1 MDTAQVVGTIG
12 LIVLVA
18 LVMVVAAFADRHR
31 AQEIMHDRSRLAV
44 PRPTPATPHRH
55 RRSR

>member
-1 MDTAQVVGTIG
+1 MDTVQVVGTIG

-31 AQEIMHDRSRLAV
+31 AQEITRDRSRLAV
-44 PRPTPATPHRH
+44 TRPTPAAPHRH